1 MVSSYIVDF
10 FLTTVYSKVGI
21 VTKHFTSGHFVYNE
35 LGRVS
40 IHTAS
45 KEITDSFP
53 YSDHSIFLCFCTVVN
68 KWWEWCNVPCVF
80 PLLSFLK
87 VVILHRLRE
96 SIGQI
101 QTFFFSF
108 FLLYLAS
115 SKGLKTVQNA
125 SKCTLKWFHIVLNT
139 SLWICKR
146 QCALNNTL
154 YLGLL

>member
-1 MVSSYIVDF
+1 MVSSYIVDC

-21 VTKHFTSGHFVYNE
+21 VTKHFASGHFVYKK

-45 KEITDSFP
+45 NEITDSFP
-53 YSDHSIFLCFCTVVN
+53 YSDLSIFLCFCSVVN

-80 PLLSFLK
+80 PQLSFLK
-87 VVILHRLRE
+87 VVILHWLRE

-101 QTFFFSF
+101 QTLFAAILSIQQRF
-108 FLLYLAS
+108 
-115 SKGLKTVQNA
+115 KTVQNA
-125 SKCTLKWFHIVLNT
+125 SKCTLKWFHIVSNP

-146 QCALNNTL
+146 KCALNNTL